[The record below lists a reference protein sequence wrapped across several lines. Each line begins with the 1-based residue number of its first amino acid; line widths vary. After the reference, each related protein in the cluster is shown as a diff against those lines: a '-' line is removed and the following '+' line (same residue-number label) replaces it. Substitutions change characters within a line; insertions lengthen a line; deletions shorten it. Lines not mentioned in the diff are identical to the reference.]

1 MTSCGK
7 LSLERYIKAI
17 TGKKVANVVAL
28 DVREM
33 SSVADAFILCSGGS
47 NRQVSAIAEHVK
59 KTLKREGTRPL
70 HVEGMKE
77 GQWVL
82 MDYGDVIIHIFYE
95 PVRTF
100 YDLEGLWADAPRLAL
115 TESQHPGPT
124 AREDDTGD

>member
-1 MTSCGK
+1 MTSCGE
-7 LSLERYIKAI
+7 LSLERYVKAI
-17 TGKKVANVVAL
+17 TGKKVANIVAM

-47 NRQVSAIAEHVK
+47 NRQVSAIAEHVH
-59 KTLKREGTRPL
+59 KTLKRQGTRPL

-95 PVRTF
+95 PVRNF

-115 TESQHPGPT
+115 EERRQTGHTVTED
-124 AREDDTGD
+124 ETGD